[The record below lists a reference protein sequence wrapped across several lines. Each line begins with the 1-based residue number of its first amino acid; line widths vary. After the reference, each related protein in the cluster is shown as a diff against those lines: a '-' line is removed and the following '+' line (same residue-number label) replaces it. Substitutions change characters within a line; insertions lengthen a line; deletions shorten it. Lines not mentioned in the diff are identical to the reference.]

1 MKRITEVS
9 PTFIAIAF
17 AVCMGSAGCN
27 SNRPAAETKQ
37 TTPSTQPQAQQQNTS
52 VSRQRQDA
60 ERQVRPEVEKQ
71 RNEQNQQAQ
80 STLNQ
85 DAIAAIEQ
93 TRNAINAI
101 ATGKNHEAL
110 SDIETATGKINIL
123 VARNP
128 ATALIPVQVEVD
140 VIDNAPRDEKTLK
153 RISSDAES
161 AVALRDYPTARVLL
175 DGLRSEIRER
185 TYSLP
190 LATYPIALQNAA
202 RSLDAGK
209 ADDASN
215 VLLTALNTL
224 VIVDQVT
231 PIPLVLARAAVDTA
245 QDKSKTDKNTA
256 QTLLTTA
263 GNELKLCS
271 QLGYASHVP
280 EYESLNGELD
290 TLQKQLKGTTDT
302 GSFFARL
309 RSDMD
314 KLLNKQSGQ
323 EHAQKS

>member
-1 MKRITEVS
+1 MKSISESSQTLIM
-9 PTFIAIAF
+9 IALA
-17 AVCMGSAGCN
+17 ACMGSTGCN
-27 SNRPAAETKQ
+27 SNRSTTEAKQ
-37 TTPSTQPQAQQQNTS
+37 TSPSAQPQAQQQNTS
-52 VSRQRQDA
+52 VSQQRQDA
-60 ERQVRPEVEKQ
+60 KRQVRPEVEKQ
-71 RNEQNQQAQ
+71 RNEQNRQAQ

-85 DAIAAIEQ
+85 DAIAAIDQ

-101 ATGKNHEAL
+101 GAGKNHEAM

-128 ATALIPVQVEVD
+128 ATALIPVQAEVD

-153 RISSDAES
+153 RLSSDAES

-224 VIVDQVT
+224 VIVDHVT
-231 PIPLVLARAAVDTA
+231 PIPLVLARAAADTA

-263 GNELKLCS
+263 GNELKRCS
-271 QLGYASHVP
+271 QLGYASHAP
-280 EYESLNGELD
+280 EYASLNGEIE
-290 TLQKQLKGTTDT
+290 TLQKQLKGTSDT

-309 RSDMD
+309 RSDME

>member
-1 MKRITEVS
+1 M
-9 PTFIAIAF
+9 IALA
-17 AVCMGSAGCN
+17 ACMGSAGCN
-27 SNRPAAETKQ
+27 SNRSTTETKQ
-37 TTPSTQPQAQQQNTS
+37 TTPSAQPQAQQQNAS
-52 VSRQRQDA
+52 VNQQRQDA
-60 ERQVRPEVEKQ
+60 ERQARPEVEKQ
-71 RNEQNQQAQ
+71 RNEQNRQAQ

-85 DAIAAIEQ
+85 DAIAAIDQ

-101 ATGKNHEAL
+101 GAGKNHEAL

-123 VARNP
+123 LARNP
-128 ATALIPVQVEVD
+128 ATALIPVDAEVD
-140 VIDNAPRDEKTLK
+140 VIDNAPLDEKAAK
-153 RISSDAES
+153 RLTSDADS

-175 DGLRSEIRER
+175 DELRSEIRER
-185 TYSLP
+185 TYNLP
-190 LATYPIALQNAA
+190 LATYPMALQNAA

-224 VIVDQVT
+224 VIVDYVT

-256 QTLLTTA
+256 QILLTTA
-263 GNELKLCS
+263 ANQLKLCS

-280 EYESLNGELD
+280 EYASLNGEIE
-290 TLQKQLKGTTDT
+290 TLQKQLKGTSDT
-302 GSFFARL
+302 SSFFARL

-314 KLLNKQSGQ
+314 KLLNRRSGQ

>member
-1 MKRITEVS
+1 MKRISEVS
-9 PTFIAIAF
+9 QIFITIAL
-17 AVCMGSAGCN
+17 AACMGSAGCN
-27 SNRPAAETKQ
+27 SDRSNTETKQ
-37 TTPSTQPQAQQQNTS
+37 TSPSAQPQAQQQNTS
-52 VSRQRQDA
+52 VSGRRQDA

-71 RNEQNQQAQ
+71 RNEQNQRAQ
-80 STLNQ
+80 SALNP
-85 DAIAAIEQ
+85 DAIAAINQ
-93 TRNAINAI
+93 TQQAINAI
-101 ATGKNHEAL
+101 GAGKTHEAL

-153 RISSDAES
+153 RLSSDAVS
-161 AVALRDYPTARVLL
+161 AVAVRDYPTARVLL

-215 VLLTALNTL
+215 ALLTALNTL
-224 VIVDQVT
+224 VIVDHVT

-271 QLGYASHVP
+271 QLGYASHAP
-280 EYESLNGELD
+280 EYASLNSEIG
-290 TLQKQLKGTTDT
+290 TLQKQLKGTSDT

-309 RSDMD
+309 RSDMER
-314 KLLNKQSGQ
+314 LLNKQSGQ

>member
-1 MKRITEVS
+1 MKTINEASQILIVITL
-9 PTFIAIAF
+9 AA
-17 AVCMGSAGCN
+17 CMGSTGCN
-27 SNRPAAETKQ
+27 SNRSATEAKQ
-37 TTPSTQPQAQQQNTS
+37 TSPSAEPQSQQQNTS

-71 RNEQNQQAQ
+71 RNEQDRQAQ
-80 STLNQ
+80 SALNQ
-85 DAIAAIEQ
+85 DAIAAIDQ
-93 TRNAINAI
+93 TRNSINAI
-101 ATGKNHEAL
+101 GAGKNQEAL
-110 SDIETATGKINIL
+110 SDIEKATGKINIL
-123 VARNP
+123 LARNP

-153 RISSDAES
+153 RLSSDTDS

-224 VIVDQVT
+224 VIVDHVT

-245 QDKSKTDKNTA
+245 QDKSKSDKNTA

-271 QLGYASHVP
+271 QLGYASHAP
-280 EYESLNGELD
+280 EYSSLNGEIE
-290 TLQKQLKGTTDT
+290 TLQKQLKGTSDT
-302 GSFFARL
+302 GSIFARL
-309 RSDMD
+309 RSDME

-323 EHAQKS
+323 EHAQRS

>member
-1 MKRITEVS
+1 MKSIFKVS
-9 PTFIAIAF
+9 SILVAIAL
-17 AVCMGSAGCN
+17 AACMGSAGCN
-27 SNRPAAETKQ
+27 SNRSATETKQ
-37 TTPSTQPQAQQQNTS
+37 TTPSAQPQAQQQNTS

-71 RNEQNQQAQ
+71 RNEQNRQAQ

-85 DAIAAIEQ
+85 DAIGAIDQ

-101 ATGKNHEAL
+101 GAGKNHEAL

-123 VARNP
+123 LARNP
-128 ATALIPVQVEVD
+128 ATALIPVQAEID

-153 RISSDAES
+153 RLSSDAES

-209 ADDASN
+209 ANDASN

-224 VIVDQVT
+224 VIVDHVT
-231 PIPLVLARAAVDTA
+231 PIPLVLARAAVETA

-280 EYESLNGELD
+280 EYASLNDEIG
-290 TLQKQLKGTTDT
+290 TLQKQLKGTADT

-309 RSDMD
+309 RSDME

>member
-1 MKRITEVS
+1 MKSIS
-9 PTFIAIAF
+9 GGSQIFIVIAL
-17 AVCMGSAGCN
+17 AACMGLAGCD
-27 SNRPAAETKQ
+27 SNRSTTEAKQ
-37 TTPSTQPQAQQQNTS
+37 ASPSAQPQVEQNTS
-52 VSRQRQDA
+52 ASRQDA
-60 ERQVRPEVEKQ
+60 EREVRPEVEKQ
-71 RNEQNQQAQ
+71 RNEQSRQAQ

-85 DAIAAIEQ
+85 DAIGAIDE
-93 TRNAINAI
+93 TRNAIKAI
-101 ATGKNHEAL
+101 GAGKNREAL

-123 VARNP
+123 LARNP

-153 RISSDAES
+153 RLSSDAES

-224 VIVDQVT
+224 VIVDHVT

-256 QTLLTTA
+256 QILLTTA

-280 EYESLNGELD
+280 EYASLDGEIG
-290 TLQKQLKGTTDT
+290 TLQKQLKGTADT

-309 RSDMD
+309 RSDME
-314 KLLNKQSGQ
+314 KLVNKQSGQ

>member
-1 MKRITEVS
+1 MKSIS
-9 PTFIAIAF
+9 GGSQIFIVIAL
-17 AVCMGSAGCN
+17 AACMGLAGCD
-27 SNRPAAETKQ
+27 SNRSTTEAKQ
-37 TTPSTQPQAQQQNTS
+37 ASPSAQPQVEQNTS
-52 VSRQRQDA
+52 ASRQDA
-60 ERQVRPEVEKQ
+60 EREVRPEVEKQ
-71 RNEQNQQAQ
+71 RNEQSRQAQ

-85 DAIAAIEQ
+85 DAIGAIDE
-93 TRNAINAI
+93 TRNAIKAI
-101 ATGKNHEAL
+101 GAGKNREAL

-123 VARNP
+123 LARNP

-153 RISSDAES
+153 RLSSDAES

-215 VLLTALNTL
+215 VMLTALNTL
-224 VIVDQVT
+224 VIVDHVT

-256 QTLLTTA
+256 QILLTTA

-280 EYESLNGELD
+280 EYASLDSEIG
-290 TLQKQLKGTTDT
+290 TLQKQLKGTADT

-309 RSDMD
+309 RSDME